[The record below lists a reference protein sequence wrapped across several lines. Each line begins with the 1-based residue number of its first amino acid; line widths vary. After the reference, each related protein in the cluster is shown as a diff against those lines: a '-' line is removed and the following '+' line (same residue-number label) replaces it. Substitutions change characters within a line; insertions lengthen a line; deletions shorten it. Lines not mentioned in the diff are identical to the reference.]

1 MEYIILTTTV
11 AQWFEETA
19 MPYILTFA
27 TTLGALLTALAP
39 IIIAVKRLKKNSD
52 TVTKCNATVIADNAT
67 LKAENATYRTQIA
80 ETNERVER
88 IETALKIALLN
99 DRDLVERG
107 YADRISAVFDGKDMK
122 GGKTDEKEQE
132 TAQENVTQ
140 D

>member
-1 MEYIILTTTV
+1 MEIIILTTSV

-67 LKAENATYRTQIA
+67 LKAENATYRAQIA

-88 IETALKIALLN
+88 IENALKIALLN

-107 YADRISAVFDGKDMK
+107 YADRVAEVFDGKDMK
-122 GGKTDEKEQE
+122 GGKTDDKDQE
-132 TAQENVTQ
+132 RTQENVAQ

>member
-1 MEYIILTTTV
+1 MEIIILTTSV

-67 LKAENATYRTQIA
+67 LKAENATYRAQIA

-88 IETALKIALLN
+88 IENVLKIALLN

-107 YADRISAVFDGKDMK
+107 YADRISEVFDGKDII
-122 GGKTDEKEQE
+122 GGWSNEKEQE
-132 TAQENVTQ
+132 STQENVSQ

>member
-1 MEYIILTTTV
+1 MECIILTTTV

-39 IIIAVKRLKKNSD
+39 LIIAVKRLKRNSD

-67 LKAENATYRTQIA
+67 LKAENATYRAQIA

-88 IETALKIALLN
+88 IENALKIALLN

-107 YADRISAVFDGKDMK
+107 YADRIADAFDGKDIK

-132 TAQENVTQ
+132 TAQENVSQ

>member
-1 MEYIILTTTV
+1 MEIIILTTTV

-67 LKAENATYRTQIA
+67 LKAENATYRAQIA

-88 IETALKIALLN
+88 IENALKIALLN

-107 YADRISAVFDGKDMK
+107 YADRLSEVFDGKDIK
-122 GGKTDEKEQE
+122 GGKTDDKDQE
-132 TAQENVTQ
+132 STQENVAQ

>member
-52 TVTKCNATVIADNAT
+52 TVTKCNATVIADNVT
-67 LKAENATYRTQIA
+67 LKAENATYRAQIA

-107 YADRISAVFDGKDMK
+107 YADRISEVFDGMESK
-122 GGKTDEKEQE
+122 GGKADEKEQE
-132 TAQENVTQ
+132 TAQENVAK

>member
-1 MEYIILTTTV
+1 MECIILTTTV
-11 AQWFEETA
+11 AQWFEQTA

-67 LKAENATYRTQIA
+67 LKAENATYRAQIA

-107 YADRISAVFDGKDMK
+107 YADRISAVFDGMESK
-122 GGKTDEKEQE
+122 GGKTDEKDQE
-132 TAQENVTQ
+132 TAQDNVAQ

>member
-67 LKAENATYRTQIA
+67 LKAENATYRAQIA
-80 ETNERVER
+80 ETNQRVVR
-88 IETALKIALLN
+88 IENALKIALLN

-107 YADRISAVFDGKDMK
+107 YADRISEVFDGKDSK
-122 GGKTDEKEQE
+122 GGRADEKEQE
-132 TAQENVTQ
+132 TAQENVAE

>member
-52 TVTKCNATVIADNAT
+52 IVTKCNATVIADNAT
-67 LKAENATYRTQIA
+67 LKAENAMYRAQIA
-80 ETNERVER
+80 ETNVRVEH
-88 IETALKIALLN
+88 IENALKIALLN

-107 YADRISAVFDGKDMK
+107 YADRISEVFDGKDMK
-122 GGKTDEKEQE
+122 GGMTDDKEQE
-132 TAQENVTQ
+132 TTQEIIAQ

>member
-27 TTLGALLTALAP
+27 TTLGALLTTLAP

-67 LKAENATYRTQIA
+67 LKAENATYRAQIA
-80 ETNERVER
+80 ETNQRVVR
-88 IETALKIALLN
+88 IENALKIALLN

-107 YADRISAVFDGKDMK
+107 YADRISEVFDGKENE
-122 GGKTDEKEQE
+122 GGRADEKEQE
-132 TAQENVTQ
+132 TAQENVAQ

>member
-67 LKAENATYRTQIA
+67 LKVENATYRAQIA

-88 IETALKIALLN
+88 IEQALKIALLN

-107 YADRISAVFDGKDMK
+107 YADRISEVFDGKDSK
-122 GGKTDEKEQE
+122 GGIADEKEQE
-132 TAQENVTQ
+132 TAQENVAK

>member
-67 LKAENATYRTQIA
+67 LKAENATYRAQIA
-80 ETNERVER
+80 ETNQRVER
-88 IETALKIALLN
+88 IENALKIALLN

-107 YADRISAVFDGKDMK
+107 YADRISEVFDGKENE
-122 GGKTDEKEQE
+122 GGRADEKEQE
-132 TAQENVTQ
+132 TAQENVAE

>member
-39 IIIAVKRLKKNSD
+39 LIIAVKRLKKNSD

-67 LKAENATYRTQIA
+67 LKAENATYRAQIA

-88 IETALKIALLN
+88 IENALKIALLN

-107 YADRISAVFDGKDMK
+107 YADRIADAFDGKDIK
-122 GGKTDEKEQE
+122 GGKTDDKEQE
-132 TAQENVTQ
+132 SAQENVAK

>member
-11 AQWFEETA
+11 ALWFEETA

-39 IIIAVKRLKKNSD
+39 IIIAVKQLKKNSD

-67 LKAENATYRTQIA
+67 LKAENATYRAQIA

-88 IETALKIALLN
+88 IENALKIALLN
-99 DRDLVERG
+99 NRDLVERG
-107 YADRISAVFDGKDMK
+107 YADRISEVFDGMESK
-122 GGKTDEKEQE
+122 GGKADDKEQE
-132 TAQENVTQ
+132 STQENVSQ